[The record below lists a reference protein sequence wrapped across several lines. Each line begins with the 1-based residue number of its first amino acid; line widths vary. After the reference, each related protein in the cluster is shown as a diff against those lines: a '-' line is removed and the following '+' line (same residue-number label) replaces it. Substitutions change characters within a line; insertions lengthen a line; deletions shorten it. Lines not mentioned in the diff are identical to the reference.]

1 MSSKVTG
8 SILDV
13 SLFKRLMRY
22 VKPYRFTFLFVLIAA
37 ILISVFSTLNPYLL
51 KITVDDYI
59 TLKDYDGMLVFI
71 SLMAAVL
78 FLEVFFQFSF
88 IYYANWL
95 GQRVVYDLRK
105 DLFRRMIGFRKTFFD
120 RSAVGRL
127 VTRAVNDIETIAS
140 IFSQGLFIIIAD
152 VLKMLFVIVVML
164 SVSWQLSLIVFAVL
178 PVILIA
184 TRKFQKSM
192 KFAFDEVRTQVAN
205 LNTFVQERISGMQI
219 VQLFARE
226 QKEYASFQQIN
237 KKHKRAWLKTVW
249 YNSIF
254 FPIAE
259 LSTSITIGLV
269 VWYGGLRVIADEN
282 GITLGSIFLFIQLTQ
297 MLFRP
302 LRQIADKFN
311 TLQMGMVAVQRVFA
325 VMDTDSN
332 IADEGDLEAK
342 QIKGEISFQNV
353 MFSYKENE
361 PVINDISFDVD
372 VGETIAIVGAT
383 GAGKSTIINLLS
395 RFYDINQGVISFD
408 GNNIKS
414 YKLSSL
420 RNAIAVVLQDVFL
433 FADTIYNNITLWNSE
448 ISEEDVMQAA
458 KHIGIDRFI
467 SKLPG
472 KLQYDV
478 KERGAMLSGGQRQL
492 IAFLRAYVTN
502 PSILVLDEATSS
514 VDGETEEL
522 IQIATDF
529 LTKDK
534 TAIIIAHRLATIQ
547 KADRIIVMDKGKIVE
562 MGTHEKLLKMDG
574 GFYQNLQNAQLN
586 KSQEVV
592 N

>member
-22 VKPYRFTFLFVLIAA
+22 VKPYRFTFLFVLGAA
-37 ILISVFSTLNPYLL
+37 ILLSIFSTLNPYLL

-59 TLKDYDGMLVFI
+59 TLKDYDGMLVFVGI
-71 SLMAAVL
+71 MAAVL

-140 IFSQGLFIIIAD
+140 IFSQGLFMIIAD
-152 VLKMLFVIVVML
+152 VLKMLVVIVVML

-184 TRKFQKSM
+184 TRKFQKAM

-219 VQLFARE
+219 VQLFVRE
-226 QKEYASFQQIN
+226 QKEYTSFQQIN
-237 KKHKRAWLKTVW
+237 EKHKKAWLKTVW

-269 VWYGGLRVIADEN
+269 VWYGGLRVIAEEN
-282 GITLGSIFLFIQLTQ
+282 SITLGAIFLFIQLTQ

-325 VMDTDSN
+325 VMDTDSH

-342 QIKGEISFQNV
+342 QLKGEISFQNV
-353 MFSYKENE
+353 LFSYKDNE
-361 PVINDISFDVD
+361 PVINDISFDVHA
-372 VGETIAIVGAT
+372 GENIAIVGAT

-395 RFYDINQGVISFD
+395 RFYDINQGAISVD

-420 RNAIAVVLQDVFL
+420 RNSIAVVLQDVFL
-433 FADTIYNNITLWNSE
+433 FADTIYNNITLWDSE
-448 ISEEDVMQAA
+448 ISEEDVMSAA
-458 KHIGIDRFI
+458 KYIGIDRFI

-492 IAFLRAYVTN
+492 IAFLRAYVIN

-514 VDGETEEL
+514 VDGETEQL
-522 IQIATDF
+522 IQIATDR

-547 KADRIIVMDKGKIVE
+547 KADRIIVMDQGKIVE
-562 MGTHEKLLKMDG
+562 MGTHEKLLKIDG
-574 GFYQNLQNAQLN
+574 GFYQNLQNAQLS
-586 KSQEVV
+586 KGQEVV

>member
-8 SILDV
+8 SILDL
-13 SLFKRLMRY
+13 SLFKRLLRY

-37 ILISVFSTLNPYLL
+37 ILLSVFSTLNPYLL

-71 SLMAAVL
+71 GIMAAVL

-140 IFSQGLFIIIAD
+140 IFSQGLFMIIAD
-152 VLKMLFVIVVML
+152 VLKMLVVIVVML

-184 TRKFQKSM
+184 TRKFQKAM

-219 VQLFARE
+219 VQLFVRE

-237 KKHKRAWLKTVW
+237 EKHKKAWLKTVW

-269 VWYGGLRVIADEN
+269 VWYGGLRVIAEEN

-325 VMDTDSN
+325 VMDTDSH
-332 IADEGDLEAK
+332 IADEGDLEAE
-342 QIKGEISFQNV
+342 QLKGEISFQNV
-353 MFSYKENE
+353 VFSYKENE
-361 PVINDISFDVD
+361 PVINDISFDVHA
-372 VGETIAIVGAT
+372 GETIAIVGAT

-395 RFYDINQGVISFD
+395 RFYDINQGAIIVD

-433 FADTIYNNITLWNSE
+433 FADTIYNNITLWDSE
-448 ISEEDVMQAA
+448 ISEEDVMAAA

-522 IQIATDF
+522 IQIATDR

-547 KADRIIVMDKGKIVE
+547 KADRIIVMDQGKIVE
-562 MGTHEKLLKMDG
+562 MGTHEKLLKIDG
-574 GFYQNLQNAQLN
+574 GFYQNLQNAQLS
-586 KSQEVV
+586 KGQEVV

>member
-13 SLFKRLMRY
+13 SLFKRLMQY
-22 VKPYRFTFLFVLIAA
+22 VRPYRFTFVFVLTAA
-37 ILISVFSTLNPYLL
+37 ILLSIFSTLNPYLL

-71 SLMAAVL
+71 GIMTGVL

-105 DLFRRMIGFRKTFFD
+105 ELFRRMIGFRMSFFD
-120 RSAVGRL
+120 KSAVGRL

-140 IFSQGLFIIIAD
+140 IFSQGLFMIIAD
-152 VLKMLFVIVVML
+152 LLKMLIVVVVML
-164 SVSWQLSLIVFAVL
+164 SVSWKLSLIVFAVL
-178 PVILIA
+178 PLILFA
-184 TRKFQKSM
+184 TRKFQKAM

-205 LNTFVQERISGMQI
+205 LNSFVQERISGMHI
-219 VQLFARE
+219 VQLFVRE
-226 QKEYASFQQIN
+226 RHEFQFFQEIN
-237 KKHKRAWLKTVW
+237 DKHKKAWLKTVW

-254 FPIAE
+254 FPVAE
-259 LSTSITIGLV
+259 LSTSITMGLL
-269 VWYGGLRVIADEN
+269 VWYGGLSVIAQEN

-311 TLQMGMVAVQRVFA
+311 TLQMGMVAVQRVFDL
-325 VMDTDSN
+325 MSTNSHIPDD
-332 IADEGDLEAK
+332 GLLEAK
-342 QIKGEISFQNV
+342 DLKGVISFQNV
-353 MFSYKENE
+353 VFSYKKNE
-361 PVINDISFDVD
+361 KVINDVSFDVKA
-372 VGETIAIVGAT
+372 GETIAIVGAT

-395 RFYDINQGVISFD
+395 RFYDINHGKITID
-408 GNNIKS
+408 GRDIKS

-433 FADTIYNNITLWNSE
+433 FADSIKNNISMWDPS
-448 ISEEDVMQAA
+448 ISDKDIMEAA
-458 KHIGIDRFI
+458 KHIGIDKFI

-492 IAFLRAYVTN
+492 IAFLRAYMSN

-522 IQIATDF
+522 IQIATDR
-529 LTKDK
+529 LTEGK
-534 TAIIIAHRLATIQ
+534 TSIIIAHSLVTVQ
-547 KADRIIVMDKGKIVE
+547 KANRIVVMDNGKIVE
-562 MGTHEKLLKMDG
+562 MGSHEKLIQIKG
-574 GFYQNLQNAQLN
+574 GFYQNLYNVQLIQ
-586 KSQEVV
+586 KQETI
-592 N
+592 